1 MDAAE
6 RLIDAIRDG
15 EVLKVIYHGGSAPG
29 SVREIAPIQVIGG
42 KVRAR
47 CYRSNAVK
55 LFAVSRIEILEGDAE
70 NVPSAWELKIEQ
82 GPKHLS
88 MQDFALRNRNA
99 WEHIGWHVECE
110 ETQLSLHRVRKNG
123 KPLKGADVSLNYEEY
138 ISDIVMGLDGE
149 FREENVRKRVRPWV
163 VRGKNRET
171 KTFGDFE
178 RAVEVFDH
186 QARELAP
193 ASHHDHA

>member
-1 MDAAE
+1 MCCTGQNMSPLAGN
-6 RLIDAIRDG
+6 IAI
-15 EVLKVIYHGGSAPG
+15 HS
-29 SVREIAPIQVIGG
+29 S
-42 KVRAR
+42 
-47 CYRSNAVK
+47 
-55 LFAVSRIEILEGDAE
+55 
-70 NVPSAWELKIEQ
+70 
-82 GPKHLS
+82 
-88 MQDFALRNRNA
+88 
-99 WEHIGWHVECE
+99 
-110 ETQLSLHRVRKNG
+110 RVRLSKTLSKILLSATKSAG
-123 KPLKGADVSLNYEEY
+123 PPVSVLKPLKGADVSLNYEEY